1 NTELNDELMSSTLDH
16 VGSDHGEAPAV
27 LPQLTNARLLVVDDE
42 ENLRITTSAILE
54 HEGYVVDTA
63 ASGDEAIAL
72 LGKSDYDLVLTDLHM
87 EHGEGLT
94 VLNEI
99 RRNAP
104 LTISVVLTGFASVES
119 AIAALQE
126 GAYDYLVKPCDIETM
141 KHTIRRGVEHRR
153 LMLAEQKARADLE
166 QLNLDLERRIIERTA
181 ELTRL
186 NAELAEANRAKDV
199 FLATLSHELRT
210 PLTPVV
216 GWIKLLRSGNLD
228 SKSAAQALDAI
239 ERNAWLQARLIDD
252 LLDTSRIATGKL
264 QFEPRPADLNQAVK
278 AALDT
283 VRALAASRNIEISL
297 QQSPTTLVVMGE
309 PVRLQQVAWNLLS
322 NAIKFTDPGGKVTVI
337 TETDGIEAQLSVT
350 DTGVGISPDFLPHV
364 FDRFRQAD
372 GSTSRRHGGLGLG
385 LAIADALAK
394 MHGGR
399 LEAQS
404 DGIGKGSSFTFRL
417 GLVAME
423 TVDADAVE
431 QKFRSL
437 QDLNVL
443 VVEDSEDTLTLL
455 SAMFSREGAKVVTA
469 SSASEAL
476 EKAGMESPNLV
487 ISDIGMPDID
497 GYELLRQLKQMP
509 GMKKVPA
516 IAISGYASD
525 EDRQRALKVGYLAL
539 VPKPI
544 DIDGLFDLI
553 HELKVSPT
561 TAPSTQKLN

>member
-1 NTELNDELMSSTLDH
+1 MSSSLDH
-16 VGSDHGEAPAV
+16 SGNHRSLKEAAGIPLLDH
-27 LPQLTNARLLVVDDE
+27 ARLMVVDDE
-42 ENLRITTSAILE
+42 ESLRITTAAILE
-54 HEGYVVDTA
+54 KEGYTVDV
-63 ASGDEAIAL
+63 ASSGNEAVEL
-72 LGKSDYDLVLTDLHM
+72 LAGADYDLVLTDLHM
-87 EHGEGLT
+87 EGGEGLM

-166 QLNLDLERRIIERTA
+166 ELNRDLEKKIAERTS
-181 ELTRL
+181 ELTEL
-186 NAELAEANRAKDV
+186 NIELAEANRAKDV

-228 SKSAAQALDAI
+228 NKSIAQALDAI

-264 QFEPRPADLNQAVK
+264 QFEPRPTDLNVTVK

-283 VRALAASRNIEISL
+283 VLAMAASRNIELSVKL
-297 QQSPTTLVVMGE
+297 SPLTLVVMGE
-309 PVRLQQVAWNLLS
+309 PVRLQQIAWNLVS
-322 NAIKFTDPGGKVTVI
+322 NAIKFTDPGGKVTVT
-337 TETDGIEAQLSVT
+337 TETEGREARLTVT
-350 DTGVGISPDFLPHV
+350 DCGVGIAPDFLPHV

-399 LEAQS
+399 LRAQS
-404 DGIGKGSSFTFRL
+404 DGVGKGSSFAFNIR
-417 GLVAME
+417 LVAGE
-423 TVDADAVE
+423 SLAPEKAE
-431 QKFRSL
+431 SKPRSL
-437 QDLNVL
+437 KDLSVL
-443 VVEDSEDTLTLL
+443 IVEDSEDTLKLL
-455 SAMFSREGAKVVTA
+455 STMFSQEGARVVQA
-469 SSASEAL
+469 SSATEAL
-476 EKAGMESPNLV
+476 DAASSNPPDIV
-487 ISDIGMPDID
+487 ISDIGMPDVD
-497 GYELLRQLKQMP
+497 GYEFLQQLKQIP
-509 GMKKVPA
+509 GMDGVPA

-525 EDRQRALKVGYLAL
+525 EDRRKAMSVGYLAL
-539 VPKPI
+539 MPKPI
-544 DIDGLFDLI
+544 NVDALFDLI
-553 HELKVSPT
+553 HDLSLPT
-561 TAPSTQKLN
+561 T